1 MMATKPISEADLQ
14 AYIDGQLDMRGRI
27 EIERRL
33 QAEPIAAARVMEELR
48 LRDEL
53 RLFMTDEAGPAPPAT
68 VALARD
74 LSRRLRARSNR
85 RRLRRATAAA
95 VLIGAGWLAHAEF
108 GLIVDQVAA
117 AHPIPTLAAEAAAAV
132 DLLQNG
138 AASAE
143 TLLPS
148 LVAPRTGGEVPIPP
162 LGGGCA
168 PSPRGARPNRRWAD
182 PGVALSVWRRG
193 SGEPSG
199 RGGRQLRRHLAAV
212 GSREWPSD
220 RLLED
225 RPVRLRGQRRYPG
238 SRAPGDRPPSGAR
251 SLATIQFTFSN
262 RGNTPWLS
270 HSPDLT
276 RQPAGRARSSSTR
289 ACVSTCCRSTTT

>member
-53 RLFMTDEAGPAPPAT
+53 QLFMMDEAGPAPPAT

-162 LGGGCA
+162 LGGDAHLVRAELAPTGDGPTLVSLYRFGDGA
-168 PSPRGARPNRRWAD
+168 LVSLLAAEAGSFAVTWPQSAAVNGRPTVFWQTGPFAYAVSGDIPEAELLAIARRAVPGPWPQFNSPSPTK
-182 PGVALSVWRRG
+182 
-193 SGEPSG
+193 E
-199 RGGRQLRRHLAAV
+199 
-212 GSREWPSD
+212 
-220 RLLED
+220 
-225 RPVRLRGQRRYPG
+225 
-238 SRAPGDRPPSGAR
+238 
-251 SLATIQFTFSN
+251 
-262 RGNTPWLS
+262 TPY
-270 HSPDLT
+270 
-276 RQPAGRARSSSTR
+276 G
-289 ACVSTCCRSTTT
+289 